1 MSHRIS
7 FLCEARQDIKD
18 ITSYLSQYY
27 ASTARNFATK
37 LKKQVNQLKTLPLMY
52 PVYEDDQLYRR
63 MVIDDYLL
71 FYSVEEKRNLVIIHR
86 IFHSKRDVSQQLLS
100 YNNRMDE

>member
-1 MSHRIS
+1 MSHRIT
-7 FLCEARQDIKD
+7 FLDEARQDIKD

-27 ASTARNFATK
+27 TSTARNFMTK

-52 PVYEDDQLYRR
+52 PIYEEDPLYRR

-71 FYSVEEKRNLVIIHR
+71 FYSVDEKRNQVIIHR
-86 IFHSKRDVSQQLLS
+86 IFHSKRDISQQ
-100 YNNRMDE
+100 YFAKT